1 MQDELRHE
9 NERERNRSDG
19 TLKTNAEREKEKGA
33 D

>member
-9 NERERNRSDG
+9 SERERNRAEE